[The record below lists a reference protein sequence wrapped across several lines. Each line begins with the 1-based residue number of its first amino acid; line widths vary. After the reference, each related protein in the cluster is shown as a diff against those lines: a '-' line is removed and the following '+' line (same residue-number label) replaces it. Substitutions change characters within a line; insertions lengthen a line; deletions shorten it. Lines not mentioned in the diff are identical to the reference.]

1 MDKNV
6 EEKKYACPNYFM
18 ATAPNSYRDYP
29 TIITHI
35 VQKISHDTLFSSVS
49 KGHKIPFH
57 ISQSVTI

>member
-6 EEKKYACPNYFM
+6 EEKNYARPNYFM
-18 ATAPNSYRDYP
+18 TIAPNSYWDYP
-29 TIITHI
+29 TIIPYI

-49 KGHKIPFH
+49 KGHKIPLH